1 MEPKM
6 KEETENGG
14 GGRLF
19 RFNREITLGNLLQ
32 LASFVIALVAMWTS
46 MDKRLTAVELRETF
60 AAEER
65 RDVKKSLSTL
75 VENEAVLA
83 RTVDR
88 ISIVLDEH
96 TKESRP
102 QNGGPK

>member
-1 MEPKM
+1 MKKEP
-6 KEETENGG
+6 ENN

-32 LASFVIALVAMWTS
+32 LGSVVVALVAMWTS
-46 MDKRLTAVELRETF
+46 MDKRLTSVELRESF

-65 RDVKKSLSTL
+65 RDLKTSLATL
-75 VENEAVLA
+75 ADNQGVLA

-88 ISIVLDEH
+88 MSIVLEEARRDARGRE
-96 TKESRP
+96 
-102 QNGGPK
+102 GGGK

>member
-1 MEPKM
+1 MSEQS
-6 KEETENGG
+6 ENN

-32 LASFVIALVAMWTS
+32 LGSFIVALVALWTS
-46 MDKRLTAVELRETF
+46 MDKRLTSVELRETF

-65 RDVKKSLSTL
+65 RDLKKSLSTL
-75 VENEAVLA
+75 AENQAVLA

-88 ISIVLDEH
+88 MSILLEEH
-96 TKESRP
+96 TKEGKP
-102 QNGGPK
+102 APVAK

>member
-1 MEPKM
+1 MKKEP
-6 KEETENGG
+6 ENN

-32 LASFVIALVAMWTS
+32 LGSVVVALVAMWTS
-46 MDKRLTAVELRETF
+46 MDKRLTSVELRESF

-65 RDVKKSLSTL
+65 RDLKTSLATL
-75 VENEAVLA
+75 ADNQGVLA

-88 ISIVLDEH
+88 MSIVLEERRKDA
-96 TKESRP
+96 
-102 QNGGPK
+102 GGREGGGK